1 MAKKK
6 KKHYK
11 RVRFF
16 FPLYFQF
23 SVMRRDFAR
32 LLILTLGNNATA
44 VKIKSTDLLLGV
56 FIVATND
63 GN

>member
-1 MAKKK
+1 MDQLNLNGKKK
-6 KKHYK
+6 KKKYYK

-16 FPLYFQF
+16 FFFLYFQF

-44 VKIKSTDLLLGV
+44 VKIK
-56 FIVATND
+56 
-63 GN
+63 

>member
-1 MAKKK
+1 MDQLNPNGKKK
-6 KKHYK
+6 KKYYK

-16 FPLYFQF
+16 FFLYFQF

-44 VKIKSTDLLLGV
+44 VKIK
-56 FIVATND
+56 
-63 GN
+63 

>member
-1 MAKKK
+1 MDQLNPNGKKK
-6 KKHYK
+6 KKYYK

-16 FPLYFQF
+16 FSLYFQF

-44 VKIKSTDLLLGV
+44 VKIK
-56 FIVATND
+56 
-63 GN
+63 

>member
-1 MAKKK
+1 MDQLNPNGKKNNNTISGSDS
-6 KKHYK
+6 
-11 RVRFF
+11 F

-44 VKIKSTDLLLGV
+44 VKIK
-56 FIVATND
+56 
-63 GN
+63 